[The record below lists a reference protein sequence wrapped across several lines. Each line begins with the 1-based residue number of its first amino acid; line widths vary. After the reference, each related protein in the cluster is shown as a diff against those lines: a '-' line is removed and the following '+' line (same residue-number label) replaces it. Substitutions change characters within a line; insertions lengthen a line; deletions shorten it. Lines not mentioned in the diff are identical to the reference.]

1 MLELRRGIAYGRM
14 RAVTAHATFLLVT
27 LVLAIPC
34 SSTGQSAATVL
45 PPSVQGALRLE
56 SFTSRVFGNTRT
68 LRVLLP
74 DGYDAPAQQQRRYP
88 VLYLNDGQ
96 NLFDV
101 ATSTFNR
108 MEWRVDEAISALV
121 AAGRMREIIVV
132 GIDHAGRRERFR
144 EYFPYVDVYLR
155 PAEPNPQGRQYPTFL
170 VEEVVP
176 FIEARYRADRD
187 PAWRGVGGSSA
198 GALAALYTV
207 IARPGVFG
215 RLLVESPSLYVYDAR
230 VLKEAEQ
237 VARWPERVAIG
248 AGTNESARDQCDPAE
263 REPELVRDVRRFA
276 DVVGRAGV
284 SADRVRVVVVPC
296 ARHDEEAW
304 AARLPEAL
312 AFLYGAGPSRP

>member
-1 MLELRRGIAYGRM
+1 MG
-14 RAVTAHATFLLVT
+14 AVTARAAFFLVT
-27 LVLAIPC
+27 FVLALPRT
-34 SSTGQSAATVL
+34 SGGQGVATV
-45 PPSVQGALRLE
+45 PEPSVEGVLRLE
-56 SFTSRVFGNTRT
+56 SFPSRVFGNART

-96 NLFDV
+96 NLFDA

-108 MEWRVDEAISALV
+108 MEWRVDETVRALV

-144 EYFPYVDVYLR
+144 EYFPYVDAYLQ
-155 PAEPNPQGRQYPTFL
+155 PPEPNPQGRQYPTFL
-170 VEEVVP
+170 IDEVVP

-215 RLLVESPSLYVYDAR
+215 RLLVESPSLYVDDTR

-237 VARWPERVAIG
+237 VSRWPERVAIG
-248 AGTNESARDQCDPAE
+248 AGTAENARGHCGPAQ
-263 REPELVRDVRRFA
+263 RDPELVRDVRRFA
-276 DVVGRAGV
+276 DVVVRAGV
-284 SADRVRVVVVPC
+284 SADRVRVTVVPC
-296 ARHDEEAW
+296 AQHNEEAW

-312 AFLYGAGPSRP
+312 TFLYSAQNLRP